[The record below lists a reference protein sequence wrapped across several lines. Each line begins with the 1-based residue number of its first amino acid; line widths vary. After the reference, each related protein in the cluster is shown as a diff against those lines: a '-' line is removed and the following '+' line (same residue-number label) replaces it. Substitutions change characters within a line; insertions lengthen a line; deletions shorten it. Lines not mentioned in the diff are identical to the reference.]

1 MLLFGGAISV
11 GACWVFHNLQ
21 IEPIKSSSDSVAV
34 RSPVKAHLLDG
45 STVVFRNGVTIVRD
59 TVRGAGARYDLAL
72 RDTAMVNGVA
82 LDSIV
87 GMESFRDYV
96 KPAETIIVSTLTT
109 GAVLLGSAVLAVAI
123 FGSCP
128 TVYADSAGTR
138 ILQAETYSYSIA
150 PLFEARDVD
159 RLRLTTESDGRVLLE
174 IRNEA
179 AETHY
184 TNHLGLLEVR
194 HTPDEL
200 VLPDAGPAGRV
211 RAPGALAVARDRV
224 GRTCGWCSTTPTT
237 PRSGPIPARSRA
249 FAPAIWKTTSTSP
262 LRVRRAPT
270 VRRWCCAFGTAC

>member
-1 MLLFGGAISV
+1 
-11 GACWVFHNLQ
+11 
-21 IEPIKSSSDSVAV
+21 
-34 RSPVKAHLLDG
+34 
-45 STVVFRNGVTIVRD
+45 
-59 TVRGAGARYDLAL
+59 
-72 RDTAMVNGVA
+72 MVNGVA
-82 LDSIV
+82 LDSV

-109 GAVLLGSAVLAVAI
+109 ERVLLGSAVLAVAI

-200 VLPDAGPAGRV
+200 VLPMLPAGGRS
-211 RAPGALAVARDRV
+211 PGAGSPAAARDRG
-224 GRTCGWCSTTPTT
+224 GRDVRLVLHDADDAPFRTD
-237 PRSGPIPARSRA
+237 PRTLAGIRAGDLEDHLDLTFARPAG
-249 FAPAIWKTTSTSP
+249 TD
-262 LRVRRAPT
+262 